1 MNTYSRASL
10 KNGFSTLRIALIVLL
25 VSPSAQMHL
34 HAADTING
42 SKLYALHCAACHGNR
57 GEGAMPGT
65 PNFARANSL
74 LQPDG
79 RLLQKIKDGK
89 NAMPGYYGI
98 LKEREILDVIAHLR
112 TFN

>member
-1 MNTYSRASL
+1 MMLLLGMQMLSR
-10 KNGFSTLRIALIVLL
+10 
-25 VSPSAQMHL
+25 
-34 HAADTING
+34 AADTVNG
-42 SKLYALHCAACHGNR
+42 SKLYASHCASCHGNR
-57 GEGAMPGT
+57 GEGIMPGT

-74 LQPDG
+74 LRPDG
-79 RLLQKIKDGK
+79 TLLQTIKDGR

>member
-1 MNTYSRASL
+1 MTGL
-10 KNGFSTLRIALIVLL
+10 VLAGGQA
-25 VSPSAQMHL
+25 PL
-34 HAADTING
+34 HAADTASG
-42 SKLYALHCAACHGNR
+42 SKLYATHCASCHGNR

-74 LQPDG
+74 LQPDA
-79 RLLQKIKDGK
+79 RLLQNIKDGK

-112 TFN
+112 TFY